1 MRQRPP
7 IAILVVAGLAV
18 AFFALPLVGL
28 LSRVPWGSLGD
39 LLSSELVRDALLL
52 SAVSSV
58 SATVLSLLLGVPL
71 AWVLARVPFPG
82 RSLARAVVLLPLV
95 LPPVVG
101 GAALLFAF
109 GRTGLFGAPL
119 HTATGWVL
127 PFSTA
132 GLVMAVTFVS
142 MPFLVVS
149 VEAALRGEDPDHEEA
164 AMTLGAGAWSV
175 FWHVT
180 LPSIRPALLAG
191 AVLTWAR
198 ALGEFGATVTFAGS
212 VPGATQTLP
221 LAIYS
226 ALETDRDAAVA
237 LSLVMVAISLTV
249 FAVLRDRWWSR

>member
-1 MRQRPP
+1 MRHRPP
-7 IAILVVAGLAV
+7 VAVLVVAGLAI
-18 AFFALPLVGL
+18 AFFALPLIGL
-28 LSRVPWGSLGD
+28 LGRVPWGSLD
-39 LLSSELVRDALLL
+39 ELLTSELVGEALVL

-58 SATVLSLLLGVPL
+58 SATLLSLLLGVPL
-71 AWVLARVPFPG
+71 AWALAKVPFPG

-101 GAALLFAF
+101 GATLLFAF

-119 HTATGWVL
+119 YTATGWVL

-132 GLVMAVTFVS
+132 GLVLAVTFVS

-149 VEAALRGEDPDHEEA
+149 VEAALRGEDPEHEEA
-164 AMTLGAGAWSV
+164 AATLGAGSWSV